1 MLSQVGAMEK
11 GDEALSVLPDPGRK
25 ASGQA
30 SVREEQRGRY
40 QDVLQQEI
48 IQERPART
56 RHHRYGFIPQKA
68 RTLARAHAKENHRN
82 AFDYVAKKKRVNL
95 FGQKFGLVQFFR

>member
-1 MLSQVGAMEK
+1 MEG

-48 IQERPART
+48 IQERPARP
-56 RHHRYGFIPQKA
+56 RHHRYAFLLTIGCEEPLQEQKKG
-68 RTLARAHAKENHRN
+68 KENHRTV
-82 AFDYVAKKKRVNL
+82 FD
-95 FGQKFGLVQFFR
+95 

>member
-1 MLSQVGAMEK
+1 MLSQVGAMEG

-40 QDVLQQEI
+40 QDVLHQEI

-56 RHHRYGFIPQKA
+56 RHHRY
-68 RTLARAHAKENHRN
+68 
-82 AFDYVAKKKRVNL
+82 AFLQTIGCEEPLQMHMQRKITEVTELHYTKL
-95 FGQKFGLVQFFR
+95 

>member
-1 MLSQVGAMEK
+1 MLSQVGAMEG
-11 GDEALSVLPDPGRK
+11 GDEALSVLPDPARK
-25 ASGQA
+25 ASGQD

-56 RHHRYGFIPQKA
+56 RHHRYAFL
-68 RTLARAHAKENHRN
+68 RKE
-82 AFDYVAKKKRVNL
+82 
-95 FGQKFGLVQFFR
+95 

>member
-1 MLSQVGAMEK
+1 MEG

-40 QDVLQQEI
+40 QDVLHQEI
-48 IQERPART
+48 IQERTARP

-68 RTLARAHAKENHRN
+68 RAHAKEKSQNC
-82 AFDYVAKKKRVNL
+82 
-95 FGQKFGLVQFFR
+95 VQLSYE